1 MGNPVPISG
10 HNNALPHRQEVG
22 EIVLRLAE
30 RVGGWY
36 FLPLG
41 KFCRQLW
48 LRTQYALDYLL
59 YDFGF

>member
-1 MGNPVPISG
+1 
-10 HNNALPHRQEVG
+10 
-22 EIVLRLAE
+22 LRLAE